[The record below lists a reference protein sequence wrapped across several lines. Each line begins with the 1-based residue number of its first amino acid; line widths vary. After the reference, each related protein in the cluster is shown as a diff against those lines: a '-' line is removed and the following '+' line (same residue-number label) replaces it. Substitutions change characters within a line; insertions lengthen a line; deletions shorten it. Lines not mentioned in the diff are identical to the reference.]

1 MTIEDIIGNE
11 SKNTEF
17 KEMLPKNS
25 EKYVKTIIA
34 FANTQGGKVIIGVA
48 DESREI
54 VGVDN
59 ATLFQ
64 QMDQISNAVS
74 DSCQPQIVPDI
85 EPYTIDG
92 KTVIIITVSPAPH
105 RPYYLKSKGKE
116 KGTYIRVG
124 GTTRC
129 ASSEK
134 IKELEMEGSR
144 ISWDELPCVGFP
156 VTEKA
161 IKKLCQD
168 ISRYRKEMRK
178 DKQRAGKQL
187 SVTRVNLENW
197 SVLKKSGDSYIASN
211 AFAMLTSSHF
221 R

>member
-1 MTIEDIIGNE
+1 
-11 SKNTEF
+11 
-17 KEMLPKNS
+17 
-25 EKYVKTIIA
+25 
-34 FANTQGGKVIIGVA
+34 
-48 DESREI
+48 
-54 VGVDN
+54 
-59 ATLFQ
+59 
-64 QMDQISNAVS
+64 MDQISNAVS

-168 ISRYRKEMRK
+168 INRYRKEIRTENSTET
-178 DKQRAGKQL
+178 DINTEIRTENNTETGANTEILTETEISDRILQL
-187 SVTRVNLENW
+187 IESEPTITLSKLANSIKTTVGRIRGAL
-197 SVLKKSGDSYIASN
+197 DS
-211 AFAMLTSSHF
+211 
-221 R
+221 